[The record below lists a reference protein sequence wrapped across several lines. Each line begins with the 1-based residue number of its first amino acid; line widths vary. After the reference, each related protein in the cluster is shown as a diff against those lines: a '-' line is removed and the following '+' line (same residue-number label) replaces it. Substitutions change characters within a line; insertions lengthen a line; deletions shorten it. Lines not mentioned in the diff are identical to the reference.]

1 MTRWPPRGEQRPTL
15 QEREALLAEVQS
27 EEQTLRPVRGA
38 DGDFSVLLSAV
49 RRVLDDIKRPTHTQR
64 QWEGQVS
71 AVAALQPQEEADAL
85 SFERQAEKERD
96 PLAVELGLREVL
108 KAFDGKGAEPRSIN
122 ELATGTPDPRR
133 LPQCSTEHSANTAPR
148 VPGPLA
154 DGRLQRTPVGTIH
167 LPSRKWLRRLLTGT
181 FCCRQADVQLT
192 LGWLLRH
199 ELIVQVWPHYYLA
212 IPTHDS
218 AAEEATSDESRASS
232 PRTPRGSDEASSL
245 SDSAAAAARAQRE
258 QRLQSLGGTT
268 AEGAPVT
275 SEPEPEPE
283 PATVERQR
291 TAAQA
296 GLSMP
301 ELDAL
306 EALAEG
312 TGSISRPGRAELA
325 VFLRWCPLLRR
336 GCRALDLV
344 RAAVVRRAVAADET
358 PILASSALD
367 DVGGGSA
374 LLHITE
380 RQQVEQLLTLF
391 RPCLV
396 VITHPAHADAI
407 NIT

>member
-1 MTRWPPRGEQRPTL
+1 M
-15 QEREALLAEVQS
+15 
-27 EEQTLRPVRGA
+27 
-38 DGDFSVLLSAV
+38 
-49 RRVLDDIKRPTHTQR
+49 
-64 QWEGQVS
+64 
-71 AVAALQPQEEADAL
+71 
-85 SFERQAEKERD
+85 
-96 PLAVELGLREVL
+96 
-108 KAFDGKGAEPRSIN
+108 
-122 ELATGTPDPRR
+122 
-133 LPQCSTEHSANTAPR
+133 
-148 VPGPLA
+148 
-154 DGRLQRTPVGTIH
+154 
-167 LPSRKWLRRLLTGT
+167 
-181 FCCRQADVQLT
+181 QLT

-199 ELIVQVWPHYYLA
+199 ELIVQVWRHYYLA

-218 AAEEATSDESRASS
+218 AAEEEAAASDESRASS

-245 SDSAAAAARAQRE
+245 SDSAAAAARAQRQ

-283 PATVERQR
+283 PATVERRR
-291 TAAQA
+291 TAAKA
-296 GLSMP
+296 GLSMA

-336 GCRALDLV
+336 GCRALDLA

-358 PILASSALD
+358 PILASSSASD

-391 RPCLV
+391 RSCLV
-396 VITHPAHADAI
+396 VITHPQHID
-407 NIT
+407 T